1 MSLGAVKYEMM
12 EFVGSHA
19 TEFRL
24 YENGTFTVDD
34 QIQPWW
40 EERKGVPWI
49 PRKYKAFK
57 SLVKQMIR
65 DQDYD
70 WTKKGIK

>member
-1 MSLGAVKYEMM
+1 MA
-12 EFVGSHA
+12 EFVGSHY

-24 YENGTFTVDD
+24 YENGVFTVDD

-40 EERKGVPWI
+40 EERKGKPWI
-49 PRKYKAFK
+49 PRKRKTFK

-65 DQDYD
+65 DGDYE
-70 WTKKGIK
+70 WTKKK

>member
-1 MSLGAVKYEMM
+1 MSLGAVKYEMT
-12 EFVGSHA
+12 EFVGSHL

-24 YENGTFTVDD
+24 YESGVFTVDD
-34 QIQPWW
+34 QVNPWW
-40 EERKGVPWI
+40 EEKKGVPWI
-49 PRKYKAFK
+49 PRKYKSFK

-70 WTKKGIK
+70 WCKPK